1 MKALVTGAT
10 GFVGSYLIRALLH
23 RGDSVRILARTAER
37 GAALQ
42 SAGAEVCL
50 GDLAE
55 PNSFVGIAEGMDTVF
70 HLARSPTS
78 ASVDVFRRIDVQ
90 GTEQLLIEAERAQ
103 VRRFVYA
110 STLAGFPLADK
121 RDGAV
126 IDERCPI
133 DESGLLGNYVRAK
146 ARAEGAVL
154 AANSTGRIEGVII
167 RLGLVCGV
175 GTNVLPAHVCQPVG
189 PNWAIL
195 FGDGNVLLPL
205 TYIDNAV
212 DALILGATVPGIGGE
227 IFHIVDDEALTQ
239 QEYLAGLRRL
249 ANGSPRVVRLP
260 RIAYYAVGVLSE
272 IAAAARRKEPAT
284 TRYRIRTR
292 LKGVQWDCSKAKG
305 KLRWRTRV
313 PLEEGLLNTFR
324 AYASARNASGRQ
336 QPDPPAQNSS
346 SSR

>member
-10 GFVGSYLIRALLH
+10 GFVGSYLVRALLH
-23 RGDSVRILARTAER
+23 RGDSVRILARTADR

-55 PNSFVGIAEGMDTVF
+55 PKSIVGIAEGMDTVF

-78 ASVDVFRRIDVQ
+78 ASVDVFSRIDVQ
-90 GTEQLLIEAERAQ
+90 GTEQLLIEAERAR

-121 RDGAV
+121 RDGTV
-126 IDERCPI
+126 IDERCPL

-146 ARAEGAVL
+146 CRAEAAVL
-154 AANSTGRIEGVII
+154 AANSTGRVEGVII

-175 GTNVLPAHVCQPVG
+175 GTSVLPSHVCQPVG

-195 FGDGNVLLPL
+195 FGDGNVPLPL

-227 IFHIVDDEALTQ
+227 TFHAVDDEPLTQ
-239 QEYLAGLRRL
+239 QAYLAMLRRL
-249 ANGSPRVVRLP
+249 ANGRPRVVRLP
-260 RIAYYAVGVLSE
+260 RIAYYAVGILSE
-272 IAAAARRKEPAT
+272 IAAAARKKEPAT
-284 TRYRIRTR
+284 NRYRIRTR
-292 LKGVQWDCSKAKG
+292 LKRVQWDCSKAKG

-313 PLEEGLLNTFR
+313 PLQEGLVKTFR
-324 AYASARNASGRQ
+324 AYATARNVPKRQ
-336 QPDPPAQNSS
+336 RPDPPAHSPSS
-346 SSR
+346 SP